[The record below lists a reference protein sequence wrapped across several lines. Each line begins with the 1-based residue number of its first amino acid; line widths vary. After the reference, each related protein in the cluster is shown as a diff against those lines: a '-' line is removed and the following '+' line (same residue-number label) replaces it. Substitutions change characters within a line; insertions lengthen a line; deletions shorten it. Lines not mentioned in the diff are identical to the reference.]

1 MYELSSQILSDL
13 KEILLCEKDSII
25 KEAIK
30 KSFYGEVISDSPSI
44 VTLATNT
51 SPILDSGDPIAILDN
66 NQLKYFGTVVDF
78 MDNTLTLQKFMKKD
92 FDEGESVYLT
102 HYEPLIG
109 IDLQLSIINLIGG
122 NEPEEEINIYNNK
135 ILNMFLDK
143 SYKLPSI
150 GRFNLQNVNDV
161 SGKLTLD
168 NSQREVVENALGL
181 QEHGLLLVIGP
192 PGTGKTRVIAK
203 IAKEFSDRGER
214 VLITSHTNRAV
225 DNAIELLPLD
235 TALRVGI
242 PEKIHPHVRKYM
254 LGEKARTS
262 LGKKLEELDKEIKIF
277 IKYRRKL
284 LNQLKE
290 AKRINDLHSAKLLG
304 NEIQNYDEPMK
315 IKIEERNNLL
325 KAAQEEIIYKSKVI
339 GSTLIK
345 SQLPPLINEDFDV
358 VIIDEASQASIT
370 LALLGAVKG
379 RKLII
384 VGDPNQL
391 SPVFKCNKKRYS
403 EDFSA
408 FTYLLKRFKGQ
419 ELWLKIH
426 YRSHPHIINFS
437 SKYIYDNMIKPHPS
451 CWTKKLEISPECD
464 PYLAPDRALVFVHVN
479 SSEEYDR
486 TERSY
491 SNGEE
496 VRVVNEI
503 VNDLVECN
511 VDAHKIGI
519 IAPYRAQ
526 RNKLHEKINKNG
538 IEITTIDAFQGRE
551 KDLIILDIT
560 GTSKHTLKFVGNRNR
575 LNVAVTRARKKL
587 IIVGNYRSI
596 ANGSK
601 DNMVLKLLNYAISLR
616 ALYDWNSR
624 SWINEKHTI

>member
-1 MYELSSQILSDL
+1 MHPLKNQILDDL
-13 KEILLCEKDSII
+13 KKILLCEKNNII
-25 KEAIK
+25 EEARK
-30 KSFYGEVISDSPSI
+30 KAFYGEVISDSSSI
-44 VTLATNT
+44 TTLSVST

-66 NQLKYFGTVVDF
+66 NQLKYFGTVIDF

-92 FDEGESVYLT
+92 FDEAEGIYLT

-109 IDLQLSIINLIGG
+109 IDLQLSLIDLIEG
-122 NEPEEEINIYNNK
+122 NETEEEINIYNNK
-135 ILNMFLDK
+135 ILNIFFDK
-143 SYKLPSI
+143 SYKPPPI
-150 GRFNLQNVNDV
+150 RRFNLQDINDV

-168 NSQREVVENALGL
+168 ESQREVVKNALGL

-214 VLITSHTNRAV
+214 VLIASHTNRAV
-225 DNAIELLPLD
+225 DNAIELLPID
-235 TALRVGI
+235 IALRVGR
-242 PEKIHPHVRKYM
+242 PEKIHHNVRKYM

-284 LNQLKE
+284 LNQLKD
-290 AKRINDLHSAKLLG
+290 AKKRNDLYSAKLLE
-304 NEIQNYDEPMK
+304 NEIYNYDEPMK

-325 KAAQEEIIYKSKVI
+325 KAAQQEIVSESKVI

-345 SQLPPLINEDFDV
+345 SQLPPLINENFDV
-358 VIIDEASQASIT
+358 VIMDEASQASIT

-379 RKLII
+379 RKLVM

-391 SPVFKCNKKRYS
+391 SPVFKCNKNRHP
-403 EDFSA
+403 EEFSA

-451 CWTKKLEISPECD
+451 CWTKKLEIPAECD
-464 PYLAPDRALVFVHVN
+464 PYLDPDRALVFVHVN
-479 SSEEYDR
+479 SKEEYDR
-486 TERSY
+486 TEHSY
-491 SNGEE
+491 SNDEE

-503 VNDLVECN
+503 VNKLIECN
-511 VDAHKIGI
+511 VNARKIGI

-526 RNKLHEKINKNG
+526 RNKLHERINKDG
-538 IEITTIDAFQGRE
+538 MEINTIDAFQGRE

-560 GTSKHTLKFVGNRNR
+560 GTSKHTLKFIGNRHR

-596 ANGSK
+596 TNGGK
-601 DNMVLKLLNYAISLR
+601 NNMLYKLLNYAISLGT
-616 ALYDWNSR
+616 LYDWSSGN
-624 SWINEKHTI
+624 WITENI